1 MVDMGFV
8 QLYTPRTIFS
18 TMTGQLYPPGT
29 SSTTI
34 FSSAK
39 SCTGFSFNDRVFS
52 FSKIKIVLNL
62 EQHSCTR
69 TYVTKSFHH
78 FSPQKNLNYTLIFIT
93 ISATIDAPDTNAP
106 RRTMRTKMIFFL
118 KVRYA
123 AP

>member
-1 MVDMGFV
+1 MVDMVFV

-69 TYVTKSFHH
+69 TYVTKKFPSF
-78 FSPQKNLNYTLIFIT
+78 FTTKNLNYTLIFIT
-93 ISATIDAPDTNAP
+93 IFVCEP
-106 RRTMRTKMIFFL
+106 
-118 KVRYA
+118 
-123 AP
+123 